1 MMRVEGAR
9 EPIKA
14 IPEPTLRRL
23 PIYYQYL
30 KKVQAEKR
38 LEFISCTQIGND
50 LNVQSIQVRKDLQI
64 ADAVGKP
71 KTGYSIAE
79 LLSTIEDFLGW
90 NNTTDAYL
98 VGVGNLGS
106 ALLNYQGFRE
116 YGVNIIAGFDAD
128 ETKVGTEICGKK
140 ILHVNKLSGMIKRM
154 SIKIGILTV
163 PTNIAQELADLMVKA
178 GIHAI
183 WNFSPVK
190 ISVPPDV
197 IVQHENLAS
206 SLVVLSKKLAT
217 GLKTKAQK

>member
-79 LLSTIEDFLGW
+79 LLYRGFLRVEQYYRCIPGW
-90 NNTTDAYL
+90 
-98 VGVGNLGS
+98 S
-106 ALLNYQGFRE
+106 RE
-116 YGVNIIAGFDAD
+116 
-128 ETKVGTEICGKK
+128 
-140 ILHVNKLSGMIKRM
+140 
-154 SIKIGILTV
+154 
-163 PTNIAQELADLMVKA
+163 P
-178 GIHAI
+178 
-183 WNFSPVK
+183 WFSP
-190 ISVPPDV
+190 P
-197 IVQHENLAS
+197 
-206 SLVVLSKKLAT
+206 
-217 GLKTKAQK
+217 